1 MYGQNA
7 TREGCQMDFVAGCV
21 GLFAFSGST
30 FEVRC
35 SKLSKGVR
43 GGKWK
48 TKSMNTKSCYLE
60 AFLLSTTWNLEL
72 QTSNQPCLLFQNAAE
87 IIYLSEM
94 II

>member
-7 TREGCQMDFVAGCV
+7 TREGCQMDFVVGCV
-21 GLFAFSGST
+21 GLFAFSGSR
-30 FEVRC
+30 FEVVQRRAGWEVEN
-35 SKLSKGVR
+35 KFDEHKVLL
-43 GGKWK
+43 
-48 TKSMNTKSCYLE
+48 LE
-60 AFLLSTTWNLEL
+60 AFLRSTTSNLEL